1 MISWQ
6 PRLRRQVVPG
16 ASPGVPSPTTSAA
29 SIIPYDYAATFVL
42 TGRPGNVVQDVI
54 NISPDGGFVAV
65 AIGYGLEE
73 ERGRPIQLRDTLP
86 PGPSSG
92 GILPGDITLGNIPP
106 EALIEGFRVNPH
118 VAPMI
123 FSTEPA
129 EEFSDQPLSISSG
142 SPSNQQP
149 GLFERLQA
157 PADISFLFSI
167 VDSASGRELQDEP
180 IHNLA
185 SLGKSNGERPFRL
198 LAQSLSFLPRST
210 MRLQI
215 IEQSEG
221 VRGTLFIVLYG
232 YKMFRAADCPEP
244 MTQSRWGSLPY
255 PTQTNGN
262 PSARVIPFD
271 YVATVQLAGRPG
283 NRVESEV
290 NVNVEGG
297 FVATAIGYGLAA
309 EDRDVR
315 IQRPGAIDGKV
326 TDEAGDGVPDATVQ
340 VENVETGV
348 SHEVR
353 TDSAPGRVGL
363 YRDPLLPPGE
373 WKLTATLPSSD
384 IDPVDPITITATVRV
399 EAGFTTPVNLTASA
413 TPVPDPRTREELKL
427 TTIDLS
433 RLPLRLFP
441 PDALRAGF
449 RIRPNVVRLAFA
461 DNVILARAFPIEF
474 VDKLFERLNRPDDV
488 SFRYTIF
495 DSARGRE
502 IQNRL
507 INNIAG
513 LGIANGDRPFK
524 KFARPMTF
532 LPRSTIRVTV
542 EEHFGRGTLFL
553 VFQGYKILG
562 ASPMGGQR

>member
-1 MISWQ
+1 
-6 PRLRRQVVPG
+6 VPG
-16 ASPGVPSPTTSAA
+16 ASRGVPSPTTSAA
-29 SIIPYDYAATFVL
+29 SIIPYDYAASFVL

-54 NISPDGGFVAV
+54 NISPDGVFVAV

-73 ERGRPIQLRDTLP
+73 ERGRPIQVDNGASLGTP
-86 PGPSSG
+86 PVV
-92 GILPGDITLGNIPP
+92 LPGDITLGNIPA
-106 EALIEGFRVNPH
+106 EALIEGFRVNPRF
-118 VAPMI
+118 APII
-123 FSTEPA
+123 FRTEPA
-129 EEFSDQPLSISSG
+129 EEFSDQPVSDSLV
-142 SPSNQQP
+142 SPSNRQP
-149 GLFERLQA
+149 GLFERLKA
-157 PADISFLFSI
+157 PEDISFLFSI

-198 LAQSLSFLPRST
+198 LAQPLSFLPRST

-232 YKMFRAADCPEP
+232 YKMFGAAGCPEP
-244 MTQSRWGSLPY
+244 VIRSLWGS
-255 PTQTNGN
+255 PTGPTETIGS

-271 YVATVQLAGRPG
+271 YVATVELAGRPG

-290 NVNVEGG
+290 SVNVEGG

-309 EDRDVR
+309 EDRGVR
-315 IQRPGAIDGKV
+315 IQRPGAIEGQV
-326 TDEAGDGVPDATVQ
+326 RNETGAGVPNATIEVQ
-340 VENVETGV
+340 NLDTDV
-348 SHEVR
+348 SHEVI
-353 TDSAPGRVGL
+353 TDGAPGRFGN

-373 WKLTATLPSSD
+373 WQLKVTAPQLN
-384 IDPVDPITITATVRV
+384 IAPITVRV
-399 EAGFTTPVNLTASA
+399 EAGFITTVDLIASA
-413 TPVPDPRTREELKL
+413 TPVPPIPVPRPRTGEV
-427 TTIDLS
+427 TTVNLG

-441 PDALRAGF
+441 PDALNDGF
-449 RIRPNVVRLAFA
+449 RIRPNFVRLAFA
-461 DNVILARAFPIEF
+461 NNGNLATALPIDLVDN
-474 VDKLFERLNRPDDV
+474 LFERLNRPEDV

-502 IQNRL
+502 IQNQL

-524 KFARPMTF
+524 KFARPMIF

-542 EEHFGRGTLFL
+542 HEHFGRGTLFL

-562 ASPMGGQR
+562 ASSMGG

>member
-6 PRLRRQVVPG
+6 PRPRRQVVPG
-16 ASPGVPSPTTSAA
+16 ASRGVPSPTPSAA

-54 NISPDGGFVAV
+54 NISPEGVFVAV

-73 ERGRPIQLRDTLP
+73 ERGRSIQVFGEAAYGTAP
-86 PGPSSG
+86 VV
-92 GILPGDITLGNIPP
+92 LPGDITLGNIPA
-106 EALIEGFRVNPH
+106 EALIEGFRVNPRF
-118 VAPMI
+118 APFI
-123 FSTEPA
+123 FRTEPA
-129 EEFSDQPLSISSG
+129 EEFSDQPVSDSLV

-149 GLFERLQA
+149 GFFERLKA
-157 PADISFLFSI
+157 PEDISFLFSI

-198 LAQSLSFLPRST
+198 LAQPLSFLPRST

-232 YKMFRAADCPEP
+232 YKMYGAAGCPEP
-244 MTQSRWGSLPY
+244 VIRSQWGSPPY
-255 PTQTNGN
+255 PMETNGN

-271 YVATVQLAGRPG
+271 YVATVQLAGLPG
-283 NRVESEV
+283 NRVESEIS
-290 NVNVEGG
+290 VNVEGG

-309 EDRDVR
+309 EERDIR
-315 IQRPGAIDGKV
+315 IQRPAAIEGLV
-326 TDEAGDGVPDATVQ
+326 TQGTVTSTPVPNATVR
-340 VENVETGV
+340 VRNVATGL
-348 SHEVR
+348 SHEVI
-353 TDSAPGRVGL
+353 TESSGPSVGR
-363 YRDPLLPPGE
+363 YQDLLFPPGE
-373 WKLTATLPSSD
+373 WELEVRT
-384 IDPVDPITITATVRV
+384 PVSIGPTTIRV
-399 EAGFTTPVNLTASA
+399 EAGVTTIINLHPS
-413 TPVPDPRTREELKL
+413 VPIVPTVSGPI

-441 PDALRAGF
+441 PDALRDGF
-449 RIRPNVVRLAFA
+449 RIRPNFVRLAFA
-461 DNVILARAFPIEF
+461 NNGNLATALPIELA
-474 VDKLFERLNRPDDV
+474 DKPFERLNRPEDV
-488 SFRYTIF
+488 SFRYTIL

-502 IQNRL
+502 IQNQL
-507 INNIAG
+507 IHNIAG

-524 KFARPMTF
+524 KFARPMIF

-542 EEHFGRGTLFL
+542 QEHFGRGTLFL

-562 ASPMGGQR
+562 ASPMGGRR